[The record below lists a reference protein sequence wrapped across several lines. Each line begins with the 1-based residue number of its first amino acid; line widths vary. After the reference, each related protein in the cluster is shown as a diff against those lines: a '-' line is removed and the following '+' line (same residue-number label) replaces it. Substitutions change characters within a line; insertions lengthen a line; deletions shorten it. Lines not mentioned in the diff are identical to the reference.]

1 MLHYSFSPCNYNIL
15 LIRVHINTE
24 EGSMDV
30 YWTVVYN
37 SVDSLSEKIE
47 MCIKPIKQALYMSQ
61 TETVER
67 VLVEKKN

>member
-1 MLHYSFSPCNYNIL
+1 MLHYSCRPCNYNIM
-15 LIRVHINTE
+15 LIKVHKKSE

-30 YWTVVYN
+30 YWTVIYN

-61 TETVER
+61 TWKLLR
-67 VLVEKKN
+67 GC